1 MRKINLAEALHYD
14 CKRKLAARQQ
24 RRADLIGT
32 VCAAVIFIAVA
43 FTALAHL

>member
-1 MRKINLAEALHYD
+1 MKKISLTDALHYD

-24 RRADLIGT
+24 RRAEFVGT
-32 VCAAVIFIAVA
+32 VCAAVIFTAVV